1 MLRASLCTFLLLGV
15 PGALHPAASLS
26 PQSSVREI
34 TLQKS
39 EAFVAESIVR
49 ILRDTTYGSGPGIRH
64 MINHGTGVIIGEQHI
79 HNNTEYL
86 VLSNEHVANN
96 EHVRGKSTLSIVEGE
111 GVSAPIRLEALAIDY
126 KRDQA
131 LLRTVRCPDRFT
143 VLRYVIGVPP
153 GNITQDTAFTE
164 GYGNGKFSV
173 HVGDILSTHARAWG
187 IRCYR
192 FDIAVGGGQSG
203 APLVVIG
210 ADRRLYLPGLVF
222 CGNDLHTEVTPLYP
236 GKGVLQQ
243 FASII
248 RSGQ

>member
-26 PQSSVREI
+26 PPSSVREI

-131 LLRTVRCPDRFT
+131 LLQ
-143 VLRYVIGVPP
+143 YVAP
-153 GNITQDTAFTE
+153 TA
-164 GYGNGKFSV
+164 S
-173 HVGDILSTHARAWG
+173 
-187 IRCYR
+187 RCYVTSLEFR
-192 FDIAVGGGQSG
+192 LAIS
-203 APLVVIG
+203 PRI
-210 ADRRLYLPGLVF
+210 RRLRRAMAMGSSLF
-222 CGNDLHTEVTPLYP
+222 
-236 GKGVLQQ
+236 
-243 FASII
+243 S
-248 RSGQ
+248 